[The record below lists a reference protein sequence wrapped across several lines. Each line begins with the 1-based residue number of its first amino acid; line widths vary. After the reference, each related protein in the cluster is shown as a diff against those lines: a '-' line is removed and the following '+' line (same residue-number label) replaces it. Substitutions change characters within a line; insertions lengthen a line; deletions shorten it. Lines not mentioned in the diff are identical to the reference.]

1 MLTDK
6 TSMVTYLT
14 VINTRVEMRK
24 LLNENRQ
31 TIIDTQMIEQRKTR
45 INSNLKK
52 KSFAALDEPY
62 DIDTPNKNMTEMMKP
77 NATSISKHTKKQKK
91 LRMSSSTI
99 VLKKKCREMIEN
111 KTPRDHIEYIEIIK
125 PIKTNERQVI
135 RKHKLDDML

>member
-1 MLTDK
+1 
-6 TSMVTYLT
+6 MVTYIT

-24 LLNENRQ
+24 LLNENTQ

-52 KSFAALDEPY
+52 KRFAALDEPY

-77 NATSISKHTKKQKK
+77 NATSIAKHTKKQKK

-99 VLKKKCREMIEN
+99 VLKKKRREMIEK
-111 KTPRDHIEYIEIIK
+111 KTPRDHISFNIEIIK